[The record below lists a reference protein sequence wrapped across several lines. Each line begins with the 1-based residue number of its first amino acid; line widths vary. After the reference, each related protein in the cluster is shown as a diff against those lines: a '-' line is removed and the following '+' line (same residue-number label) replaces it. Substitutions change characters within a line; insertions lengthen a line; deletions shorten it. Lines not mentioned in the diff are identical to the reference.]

1 MVKELNI
8 NIISPIAEL
17 FEKQLS
23 LDWESRGGRFF
34 FNSKEVRLWD
44 AIVVYE
50 NISEPYTLRCR
61 KGGLFFIS
69 GEPPI
74 VKVYSQ
80 AFISLFDHVIS
91 AHNLKHPNNHRDQ
104 QALPWYFG
112 YNFQTASP
120 SYAYEEIEKMEVPE
134 KKRKISFA
142 YSSLETLLNALH
154 IALCAFVYHYIL
166 VFLL

>member
-23 LDWESRGGRFF
+23 LDWESRGVRFF
-34 FNSKEVRLWD
+34 FNSKEERLWD

-80 AFISLFDHVIS
+80 AFISLFD
-91 AHNLKHPNNHRDQ
+91 PDD
-104 QALPWYFG
+104 
-112 YNFQTASP
+112 
-120 SYAYEEIEKMEVPE
+120 
-134 KKRKISFA
+134 
-142 YSSLETLLNALH
+142 
-154 IALCAFVYHYIL
+154 C
-166 VFLL
+166 